1 MIDDKI
7 NKSLREIE
15 LELQNLTSARR
26 QVESTVTAYAGLT
39 ESTSA
44 YVRSLNR
51 VTEEI
56 KELIKVV
63 GEDYKERTKEF
74 EEQQKKIENN
84 AHHTMEAIEEA
95 SKSVVANVESTV
107 NSLQQ
112 KLTVCIISSVLT
124 ILIVLGLHFLF

>member
-15 LELQNLTSARR
+15 LELQNLSSARR

-63 GEDYKERTKEF
+63 GEDYKKRTKEF

-84 AHHTMEAIEEA
+84 AHYTMETIEEA
-95 SKSVVANVESTV
+95 SKNVVANVESTV

-112 KLTVCIISSVLT
+112 KLTVCIILSVLT